1 MILLL
6 ESKMVR
12 VWSGKGS
19 SPKYERDVGQPYHHF
34 ENDTV
39 IIYFISHRTVVEV
52 LAYRRSSTGTTRTK
66 YFFDS
71 ILITSD

>member
-12 VWSGKGS
+12 VWSGKGN

-34 ENDTV
+34 ENNSTV
-39 IIYFISHRTVVEV
+39 MMGYKTWLKMGQNDNLVIKV
-52 LAYRRSSTGTTRTK
+52 L
-66 YFFDS
+66 
-71 ILITSD
+71 

>member
-12 VWSGKGS
+12 VWSGKGN

-34 ENDTV
+34 ENN
-39 IIYFISHRTVVEV
+39 STVVMM
-52 LAYRRSSTGTTRTK
+52 G
-66 YFFDS
+66 
-71 ILITSD
+71 